1 MIQEAGEAETTH
13 LPPYYLTLPYRLKKR
28 ISEKLLDRCGA
39 LDLQGKKNV
48 PVFRSGPKVW
58 SLYLDRLDEE
68 LEELLLL
75 LFLPLLRLLD
85 LEELELLEELGK
97 VAGLGW
103 VTIEKQQSEPR

>member
-1 MIQEAGEAETTH
+1 M
-13 LPPYYLTLPYRLKKR
+13 R
-28 ISEKLLDRCGA
+28 